1 MKKLSLKPLG
11 GICMKTLCK
20 SLLFIGLLT
29 TFGLSA
35 CSDDDDDAVTPIFPE
50 KQNLICN
57 AGDTREFTFTANTN
71 WSLASSAIW
80 CKFKTD
86 DMEEFI
92 MSGTAGTQ
100 TVTLLITDD
109 NQKVGNTSVAK
120 LELTMGGQTIVIG
133 EITRSLVDY
142 ELTIYDKDGNEIS
155 DGEALNVG
163 YREFAQFSV
172 KANFRFAAT
181 NLPGWVDLEGGAM
194 VGAVNQQVKG
204 GLKIIENES
213 REKYP
218 VGADEGNVITF
229 SDDEGRAFRSV
240 KLSYEGMAP
249 GAMELTRPSTN
260 QYDWVV
266 SLDGKTFTH
275 GGSSTAGTG
284 SSNTTFRN
292 RLPFTVKTLKDDYEV
307 VFVEKGWDGNLWVID
322 QSNPYELWMSYE
334 DKNAEGKKDGH
345 IKLTVN
351 EYVPEYGA
359 SKERTGY
366 VLVFSRAEYESIKDD
381 LQETII
387 NGEEIVYKYSEAN
400 LVLQFTQKEIKEE
413 NNDQGF
419 VVLFKGTDDTPCTK
433 VTDTEVLAF
442 LQSNYSVGD
451 VYSISANAKETY
463 VINPLIS
470 GWEANND
477 YIIIDA
483 KGQDVKGLGLEGYM
497 VGEDMALSATLP
509 DSFNEDIFIIFQNAS
524 GVNVK
529 ALMIISNVGGGE
541 QQQKFVVTNGTAP
554 EIYNE
559 SNAQSLI
566 EKHGLTSI
574 YKTTASGS
582 VDIEMAPSE
591 IESFKVFDLEG
602 GDGGTDITSSSSND
616 CGWGVDDFG
625 NTKKGKINIWFGQD
639 SSLENKTVLI
649 VVTCQNDEI
658 YGIVVS
664 K

>member
-163 YREFAQFSV
+163 YREFAKFSV

-400 LVLQFTQKEIKEE
+400 LVLQFTQKEIKSGGDAQFFSAQNAIGNMESIE
-413 NNDQGF
+413 CSTYMGEDASYYKSEYGVQGISEIKEPTKNIF
-419 VVLFKGTDDTPCTK
+419 VT
-433 VTDTEVLAF
+433 VTFEI
-442 LQSNYSVGD
+442 Y
-451 VYSISANAKETY
+451 
-463 VINPLIS
+463 
-470 GWEANND
+470 
-477 YIIIDA
+477 DA
-483 KGQDVKGLGLEGYM
+483 KCYYLDNAGDAPNGIISPSGNTMSVSTTVAGGR
-497 VGEDMALSATLP
+497 
-509 DSFNEDIFIIFQNAS
+509 DIFIVVSGETANDKAMLIVRAS
-524 GVNVK
+524 NITEGGGGEAETVFTVMDPTGTSQPVCKPYAGVDYGGASWIIGELGLTDLFEITEPSTSMNIYLATSKVSSYTCHETDNFSTINVGDNIVILDDKDGVNVWLGDNSIAK
-529 ALMIISNVGGGE
+529 PILLVITGE
-541 QQQKFVVTNGTAP
+541 DNQ
-554 EIYNE
+554 
-559 SNAQSLI
+559 
-566 EKHGLTSI
+566 KHGLFISI
-574 YKTTASGS
+574 K
-582 VDIEMAPSE
+582 
-591 IESFKVFDLEG
+591 
-602 GDGGTDITSSSSND
+602 
-616 CGWGVDDFG
+616 
-625 NTKKGKINIWFGQD
+625 
-639 SSLENKTVLI
+639 
-649 VVTCQNDEI
+649 
-658 YGIVVS
+658 
-664 K
+664 

>member
-35 CSDDDDDAVTPIFPE
+35 CSDDDDDTVTPIFPE

-249 GAMELTRPSTN
+249 GVMELTRPSTN

-292 RLPFTVKTLKDDYEV
+292 RLPFTVKTLEDDYEV

-345 IKLTVN
+345 IKLTIN

-387 NGEEIVYKYSEAN
+387 DGEEIVYKYSEAN
-400 LVLQFTQKEIKEE
+400 LVLQFTQKEIKSGGDTQFFSAQNAIGNMESIE
-413 NNDQGF
+413 CSTYMGEDASYYKSEYGVQGISEIKEPTKNIF
-419 VVLFKGTDDTPCTK
+419 VT
-433 VTDTEVLAF
+433 VTFEIYDAKCYYLD
-442 LQSNYSVGD
+442 NVGD
-451 VYSISANAKETY
+451 APNGIIS
-463 VINPLIS
+463 LS
-470 GWEANND
+470 GNTMSVSTTVA
-477 YIIIDA
+477 
-483 KGQDVKGLGLEGYM
+483 GGR
-497 VGEDMALSATLP
+497 
-509 DSFNEDIFIIFQNAS
+509 DIFIVVSGETANDKAMLIVRAS
-524 GVNVK
+524 NITEGGGGEAETVFTVMDPTGTSQPVCKPYAGVDYGGASWIIGELGLTDLFEITEPSTSMNIYLATSKVSSYTCHETDNFSTINVGDNIVILDDKDGVNVWLGDNSIAK
-529 ALMIISNVGGGE
+529 PILLVITGE
-541 QQQKFVVTNGTAP
+541 DNQ
-554 EIYNE
+554 
-559 SNAQSLI
+559 
-566 EKHGLTSI
+566 KHGLFISI
-574 YKTTASGS
+574 K
-582 VDIEMAPSE
+582 
-591 IESFKVFDLEG
+591 
-602 GDGGTDITSSSSND
+602 
-616 CGWGVDDFG
+616 
-625 NTKKGKINIWFGQD
+625 
-639 SSLENKTVLI
+639 
-649 VVTCQNDEI
+649 
-658 YGIVVS
+658 
-664 K
+664 

>member
-35 CSDDDDDAVTPIFPE
+35 CSDDDDDTVTPIFPE

-240 KLSYEGMAP
+240 KLSYEGMTP

-307 VFVEKGWDGNLWVID
+307 VFVEKGWNGNLWVID

-381 LQETII
+381 LQKTII
-387 NGEEIVYKYSEAN
+387 DGEEIVYKYSEAN
-400 LVLQFTQKEIKEE
+400 LVLQFTQKETKSGGDTQFFSAQNAIGNMESIECSTYMGEDASYYKSEYGVQGISEIKEPTK
-413 NNDQGF
+413 NIF
-419 VVLFKGTDDTPCTK
+419 VT
-433 VTDTEVLAF
+433 VTFEIYDAKCYYLD
-442 LQSNYSVGD
+442 NVGD
-451 VYSISANAKETY
+451 APNGIIS
-463 VINPLIS
+463 PS
-470 GWEANND
+470 GNTMSVSTTVA
-477 YIIIDA
+477 
-483 KGQDVKGLGLEGYM
+483 GGR
-497 VGEDMALSATLP
+497 
-509 DSFNEDIFIIFQNAS
+509 DIFIVVSGETANDKAMLIVRAS
-524 GVNVK
+524 NITEGGGGEAETVFTVMDPTGTSQPVCKPYAGVDYGGASWIIGELGLTDLFEITEPSTSMNIYLATSKVSSYTCHETDNFSTINVGDNIVILDDKDGVNVWLGDNSIAK
-529 ALMIISNVGGGE
+529 PILLVITGE
-541 QQQKFVVTNGTAP
+541 DNQ
-554 EIYNE
+554 
-559 SNAQSLI
+559 
-566 EKHGLTSI
+566 KHGLFISI
-574 YKTTASGS
+574 K
-582 VDIEMAPSE
+582 
-591 IESFKVFDLEG
+591 
-602 GDGGTDITSSSSND
+602 
-616 CGWGVDDFG
+616 
-625 NTKKGKINIWFGQD
+625 
-639 SSLENKTVLI
+639 
-649 VVTCQNDEI
+649 
-658 YGIVVS
+658 
-664 K
+664 

>member
-35 CSDDDDDAVTPIFPE
+35 CSDDDDDTVTPIFPE

-249 GAMELTRPSTN
+249 GVMELTRPSTN

-292 RLPFTVKTLKDDYEV
+292 RLPFTVKTLEDDYEV

-345 IKLTVN
+345 IKLTIN

-387 NGEEIVYKYSEAN
+387 DGEEIVYKYSEAN
-400 LVLQFTQKEIKEE
+400 LVLQFTQKEIKSGGDTQFFSAQNAIGNMESIE
-413 NNDQGF
+413 CSTYMGEDASYYKSEYGVQGISEIKEPTKNIF
-419 VVLFKGTDDTPCTK
+419 VT
-433 VTDTEVLAF
+433 VTFEIYDAKCYYLD
-442 LQSNYSVGD
+442 NVGD
-451 VYSISANAKETY
+451 APNGIIS
-463 VINPLIS
+463 PS
-470 GWEANND
+470 GNTMNVSTTVA
-477 YIIIDA
+477 
-483 KGQDVKGLGLEGYM
+483 GGR
-497 VGEDMALSATLP
+497 
-509 DSFNEDIFIIFQNAS
+509 DIFIVVSGETANDKAMLIVRAS
-524 GVNVK
+524 NITEG
-529 ALMIISNVGGGE
+529 GGGE
-541 QQQKFVVTNGTAP
+541 AETVFTVMDPTGTSQPVCKPYAGVDYGGASWIIG
-554 EIYNE
+554 E
-559 SNAQSLI
+559 L
-566 EKHGLTSI
+566 GLTDLFEITEPSTSMNI
-574 YKTTASGS
+574 YLATS
-582 VDIEMAPSE
+582 
-591 IESFKVFDLEG
+591 KVSSYTCAMKLTISQLLMLE
-602 GDGGTDITSSSSND
+602 TI
-616 CGWGVDDFG
+616 
-625 NTKKGKINIWFGQD
+625 
-639 SSLENKTVLI
+639 
-649 VVTCQNDEI
+649 
-658 YGIVVS
+658 
-664 K
+664 

>member
-163 YREFAQFSV
+163 YREFAKFSV

-400 LVLQFTQKEIKEE
+400 LVLQFTQKEIKSGGDAQFFSAQNAIGNMESIE
-413 NNDQGF
+413 CSTYMGEDASYYKSEYGVQGISEIKEPTKNIF
-419 VVLFKGTDDTPCTK
+419 VT
-433 VTDTEVLAF
+433 VTFEI
-442 LQSNYSVGD
+442 Y
-451 VYSISANAKETY
+451 
-463 VINPLIS
+463 
-470 GWEANND
+470 
-477 YIIIDA
+477 DA
-483 KGQDVKGLGLEGYM
+483 KCYYLDNAGDAPNGIIS
-497 VGEDMALSATLP
+497 LSGNTMSVSTTVAGGR
-509 DSFNEDIFIIFQNAS
+509 DIFIVVSGETANDKAMLIVRAS
-524 GVNVK
+524 NITEGGGGEAETVFTVMDPTGTSQPVCKPYAGVDYGGASWIIGELGLTDLFEITEPSTSMNIYLATSKVSSYTCHETDNFSTINVGDNIVILDDKDGVNVWLGDNSIAK
-529 ALMIISNVGGGE
+529 PILLVITGE
-541 QQQKFVVTNGTAP
+541 DNQ
-554 EIYNE
+554 
-559 SNAQSLI
+559 
-566 EKHGLTSI
+566 KHGLFISI
-574 YKTTASGS
+574 K
-582 VDIEMAPSE
+582 
-591 IESFKVFDLEG
+591 
-602 GDGGTDITSSSSND
+602 
-616 CGWGVDDFG
+616 
-625 NTKKGKINIWFGQD
+625 
-639 SSLENKTVLI
+639 
-649 VVTCQNDEI
+649 
-658 YGIVVS
+658 
-664 K
+664 

>member
-35 CSDDDDDAVTPIFPE
+35 CSDDDDDTVTPIFPE

-249 GAMELTRPSTN
+249 GVMELTRPSTN

-292 RLPFTVKTLKDDYEV
+292 RLPFTVKTLEDDYEV

-345 IKLTVN
+345 IKLTIN

-387 NGEEIVYKYSEAN
+387 DGEEIVYKYSEAN
-400 LVLQFTQKEIKEE
+400 LVLQFTQKEIKSGGDTQFFSAQNAIGNMESIE
-413 NNDQGF
+413 CSTYMGEDASYYKSEYGVQGISEIKEPTKNIF
-419 VVLFKGTDDTPCTK
+419 VT
-433 VTDTEVLAF
+433 VTFEIYDAKCYYLD
-442 LQSNYSVGD
+442 NVGD
-451 VYSISANAKETY
+451 APNGIISPSANTMSVSTTVA
-463 VINPLIS
+463 
-470 GWEANND
+470 G
-477 YIIIDA
+477 
-483 KGQDVKGLGLEGYM
+483 GR
-497 VGEDMALSATLP
+497 
-509 DSFNEDIFIIFQNAS
+509 DIFIVVSGETANDKAMLIVRAS
-524 GVNVK
+524 NITEGGGGEAETVFTVMDPTGTSQPVCKPYAGVDYGGASWIIGELGLTDLFEITEPSTSMNIYLATSKVSSYTCHETDNFSTINVGDNIVILDDKDGVNVWLGDNSIAK
-529 ALMIISNVGGGE
+529 PILLVITGE
-541 QQQKFVVTNGTAP
+541 DNQ
-554 EIYNE
+554 
-559 SNAQSLI
+559 
-566 EKHGLTSI
+566 KHGLFISI
-574 YKTTASGS
+574 K
-582 VDIEMAPSE
+582 
-591 IESFKVFDLEG
+591 
-602 GDGGTDITSSSSND
+602 
-616 CGWGVDDFG
+616 
-625 NTKKGKINIWFGQD
+625 
-639 SSLENKTVLI
+639 
-649 VVTCQNDEI
+649 
-658 YGIVVS
+658 
-664 K
+664 

>member
-1 MKKLSLKPLG
+1 MDMKKLSLKPLG

-35 CSDDDDDAVTPIFPE
+35 CSDDDDDTVTPIFPE

-249 GAMELTRPSTN
+249 GVMELTRPSTN

-292 RLPFTVKTLKDDYEV
+292 RLPFTVKTLEDDYEV

-345 IKLTVN
+345 IKLTIN

-387 NGEEIVYKYSEAN
+387 DGEEIVYKYSEAN
-400 LVLQFTQKEIKEE
+400 LVLQFTQKEIKSGGDTQFFSAQNAIGNMESIE
-413 NNDQGF
+413 CSTYMGEDASYYKSEYGVQGISEIKEPTKNIF
-419 VVLFKGTDDTPCTK
+419 VT
-433 VTDTEVLAF
+433 VTFEIYDAKCYYLD
-442 LQSNYSVGD
+442 NVGD
-451 VYSISANAKETY
+451 APNGIIS
-463 VINPLIS
+463 PS
-470 GWEANND
+470 GNTMSVSTTVA
-477 YIIIDA
+477 
-483 KGQDVKGLGLEGYM
+483 GGR
-497 VGEDMALSATLP
+497 
-509 DSFNEDIFIIFQNAS
+509 DIFIVVSGETANDKAMLIVRAS
-524 GVNVK
+524 NITEGGGGEAETVFTVMDPTGTSQPVCKPYAGVDYGGASWIIGELGLTDLFEITEPSTSMNIYLATSKVSSYTCHETDNFSTINVGDNIVILDDKDGVNVWLGDNSIAK
-529 ALMIISNVGGGE
+529 PILLVITGE
-541 QQQKFVVTNGTAP
+541 DNQ
-554 EIYNE
+554 
-559 SNAQSLI
+559 
-566 EKHGLTSI
+566 KHGLFISI
-574 YKTTASGS
+574 K
-582 VDIEMAPSE
+582 
-591 IESFKVFDLEG
+591 
-602 GDGGTDITSSSSND
+602 
-616 CGWGVDDFG
+616 
-625 NTKKGKINIWFGQD
+625 
-639 SSLENKTVLI
+639 
-649 VVTCQNDEI
+649 
-658 YGIVVS
+658 
-664 K
+664 

>member
-35 CSDDDDDAVTPIFPE
+35 CSDDDDDTVTPIFLE

-249 GAMELTRPSTN
+249 GVMELTRPSTN

-292 RLPFTVKTLKDDYEV
+292 RLPFTVKTLEDDYEV

-345 IKLTVN
+345 IKLTIN

-387 NGEEIVYKYSEAN
+387 DGEEIVYKYSEAN
-400 LVLQFTQKEIKEE
+400 LVLQFTQKEIKSGGDTQFFSAQNAIGNMESIE
-413 NNDQGF
+413 CSTYMGEDASYYKSEYGVQGISEIKEPTKNIF
-419 VVLFKGTDDTPCTK
+419 VT
-433 VTDTEVLAF
+433 VTFEIYDAKCYYLD
-442 LQSNYSVGD
+442 NVGD
-451 VYSISANAKETY
+451 APNGIIS
-463 VINPLIS
+463 PS
-470 GWEANND
+470 GNTMSVSTTVA
-477 YIIIDA
+477 
-483 KGQDVKGLGLEGYM
+483 GGR
-497 VGEDMALSATLP
+497 
-509 DSFNEDIFIIFQNAS
+509 DIFIVVSGETANDKAMLIVRAS
-524 GVNVK
+524 NITEGGGGEAETVFTVMDPTGTSQPVCKPYAGVDYGGASWIIGELGLTDLFEITEPSTSMNIYLATSKVSSYTCHETDNFSTINVGDNIVILDDKDGVNVWLGDNSIAK
-529 ALMIISNVGGGE
+529 PILLVITGE
-541 QQQKFVVTNGTAP
+541 DNQ
-554 EIYNE
+554 
-559 SNAQSLI
+559 
-566 EKHGLTSI
+566 KHGLFISI
-574 YKTTASGS
+574 K
-582 VDIEMAPSE
+582 
-591 IESFKVFDLEG
+591 
-602 GDGGTDITSSSSND
+602 
-616 CGWGVDDFG
+616 
-625 NTKKGKINIWFGQD
+625 
-639 SSLENKTVLI
+639 
-649 VVTCQNDEI
+649 
-658 YGIVVS
+658 
-664 K
+664 

>member
-35 CSDDDDDAVTPIFPE
+35 CSDDDDDTVTPIFPE

-57 AGDTREFTFTANTN
+57 VGDTREFTFTANTN

-292 RLPFTVKTLKDDYEV
+292 RLPFTVKTLEDDYEV

-400 LVLQFTQKEIKEE
+400 LVLQFTQKEIKSGGDTQFFSAQNAIGNMESIE
-413 NNDQGF
+413 CSTYMGEDASYYKSEYGVQGISEIKEPTKNIF
-419 VVLFKGTDDTPCTK
+419 VT
-433 VTDTEVLAF
+433 VTFEIYDAKCYYLD
-442 LQSNYSVGD
+442 NVGD
-451 VYSISANAKETY
+451 APNGIIS
-463 VINPLIS
+463 PS
-470 GWEANND
+470 GNTMSVSTTVA
-477 YIIIDA
+477 
-483 KGQDVKGLGLEGYM
+483 GGR
-497 VGEDMALSATLP
+497 
-509 DSFNEDIFIIFQNAS
+509 DIFIVVSGETANDKAMLIVRAS
-524 GVNVK
+524 NITEGGGGEAETVFTVMDPTGTSQPVCKPYAGVDYGGASWIIGELGLTDLFEITEPSTSMNIYLATSKVSSYTCHETDNFSTINVGDNIVILDDKDGVNVWLGDNSIAK
-529 ALMIISNVGGGE
+529 PILLVITGE
-541 QQQKFVVTNGTAP
+541 DNQ
-554 EIYNE
+554 
-559 SNAQSLI
+559 
-566 EKHGLTSI
+566 KHGLFISI
-574 YKTTASGS
+574 K
-582 VDIEMAPSE
+582 
-591 IESFKVFDLEG
+591 
-602 GDGGTDITSSSSND
+602 
-616 CGWGVDDFG
+616 
-625 NTKKGKINIWFGQD
+625 
-639 SSLENKTVLI
+639 
-649 VVTCQNDEI
+649 
-658 YGIVVS
+658 
-664 K
+664 

>member
-249 GAMELTRPSTN
+249 EKIDIKLPTSYATN
-260 QYDWVV
+260 WVV
-266 SLDGKTFTH
+266 SMDGKTFVQKSSS
-275 GGSSTAGTG
+275 GSSTGDATIYK
-284 SSNTTFRN
+284 RM
-292 RLPFTVKTLKDDYEV
+292 PFTIKTLNDDY
-307 VFVEKGWDGNLWVID
+307 VFVYMEEWEDWQHNKYISVVEYDLWMHCEGEKGKIN
-322 QSNPYELWMSYE
+322 
-334 DKNAEGKKDGH
+334 
-345 IKLTVN
+345 LTVDA
-351 EYVPEYGA
+351 YTPEIWD
-359 SKERTGY
+359 SESRTGY
-366 VLVFSRAEYESIKDD
+366 VLAFSRAQYESIKDN
-381 LQETII
+381 LEETVVVD
-387 NGEEIVYKYSEAN
+387 GEIAYEYEQRN
-400 LVLQFTQKEIKEE
+400 LLIGFTQKEVKNES
-413 NNDQGF
+413 DKQVF
-419 VVLFKGTDDTPCTK
+419 K
-433 VTDTEVLAF
+433 VTYYDKEIGSMQELTYTKAETD
-442 LQSNYSVGD
+442 YEYGIDD
-451 VYSISANAKETY
+451 VY
-463 VINPLIS
+463 VIKQPDTQGYAITIDPFMDGSFEESWTVDIWS
-470 GWEANND
+470 GDEN
-477 YIIIDA
+477 
-483 KGQDVKGLGLEGYM
+483 
-497 VGEDMALSATLP
+497 
-509 DSFNEDIFIIFQNAS
+509 
-524 GVNVK
+524 
-529 ALMIISNVGGGE
+529 
-541 QQQKFVVTNGTAP
+541 VTNK
-554 EIYNE
+554 Y
-559 SNAQSLI
+559 
-566 EKHGLTSI
+566 
-574 YKTTASGS
+574 
-582 VDIEMAPSE
+582 
-591 IESFKVFDLEG
+591 LEG
-602 GDGGTDITSSSSND
+602 GGKDFTVKND
-616 CGWGVDDFG
+616 EPLTQELHICIKQNYTNV
-625 NTKKGKINIWFGQD
+625 K
-639 SSLENKTVLI
+639 VLI
-649 VVTCQNDEI
+649 ITPNN
-658 YGIVVS
+658 
-664 K
+664 

>member
-35 CSDDDDDAVTPIFPE
+35 CSDDDDDTVTPIFPE

-345 IKLTVN
+345 IKLTIN

-387 NGEEIVYKYSEAN
+387 DGEEIVYKYSEAN
-400 LVLQFTQKEIKEE
+400 LVLQFTQKEIKSGSDTQFFSAQNAIGNMESIE
-413 NNDQGF
+413 CSTYMGEDASYYKSEYGVQGISEIKEPTKNIF
-419 VVLFKGTDDTPCTK
+419 VT
-433 VTDTEVLAF
+433 VTFEIYDAKCYYLD
-442 LQSNYSVGD
+442 NVGD
-451 VYSISANAKETY
+451 APNGIIS
-463 VINPLIS
+463 PS
-470 GWEANND
+470 GNTMSVSTTVA
-477 YIIIDA
+477 
-483 KGQDVKGLGLEGYM
+483 GGR
-497 VGEDMALSATLP
+497 
-509 DSFNEDIFIIFQNAS
+509 DIFIVVSGETANDKAMLIVRAS
-524 GVNVK
+524 NITEGGGGEAETVFTVMDPTGTSQPVCKPYAGVDYGGASWIIGELGLTDLFEITEPSTSMNIYLATSKVSSYTCHETENFSTINVGDNIVILDDKDGVNVWLGDNSIAK
-529 ALMIISNVGGGE
+529 PILLVITGE
-541 QQQKFVVTNGTAP
+541 DNQ
-554 EIYNE
+554 
-559 SNAQSLI
+559 
-566 EKHGLTSI
+566 KHGLFISI
-574 YKTTASGS
+574 K
-582 VDIEMAPSE
+582 
-591 IESFKVFDLEG
+591 
-602 GDGGTDITSSSSND
+602 
-616 CGWGVDDFG
+616 
-625 NTKKGKINIWFGQD
+625 
-639 SSLENKTVLI
+639 
-649 VVTCQNDEI
+649 
-658 YGIVVS
+658 
-664 K
+664 

>member
-35 CSDDDDDAVTPIFPE
+35 CSDDDDDTVTPIFPE

-249 GAMELTRPSTN
+249 GVMELTRPSTN

-292 RLPFTVKTLKDDYEV
+292 RLPFTVKTLEDDYEV

-345 IKLTVN
+345 IKLTIN

-387 NGEEIVYKYSEAN
+387 DGEEIVYKYSEAN
-400 LVLQFTQKEIKEE
+400 LVLQFTQKEIKSGGDTQFFSAQNAIGNMESIE
-413 NNDQGF
+413 CSTYMGEDASYYKSEYGVQGISEIKEPTKNIF
-419 VVLFKGTDDTPCTK
+419 VT
-433 VTDTEVLAF
+433 VTFEIYDAKCYYLD
-442 LQSNYSVGD
+442 NVGD
-451 VYSISANAKETY
+451 APNGIIS
-463 VINPLIS
+463 PS
-470 GWEANND
+470 GNTMSVSTTVA
-477 YIIIDA
+477 
-483 KGQDVKGLGLEGYM
+483 GGR
-497 VGEDMALSATLP
+497 
-509 DSFNEDIFIIFQNAS
+509 DIFIVVSGETANDKAMLIVWAS
-524 GVNVK
+524 NITEGGGGEAETVFTVMDPTGTSQPVCKPYAGVDYGGASWIIGELGLTDLFEITEPSTSMNIYLATSKVSSYTCHETDNFSTINVGDNIVILDDKDGVNVWLGDNSIAK
-529 ALMIISNVGGGE
+529 PILLVITGE
-541 QQQKFVVTNGTAP
+541 DNQ
-554 EIYNE
+554 
-559 SNAQSLI
+559 
-566 EKHGLTSI
+566 KHGLFISI
-574 YKTTASGS
+574 K
-582 VDIEMAPSE
+582 
-591 IESFKVFDLEG
+591 
-602 GDGGTDITSSSSND
+602 
-616 CGWGVDDFG
+616 
-625 NTKKGKINIWFGQD
+625 
-639 SSLENKTVLI
+639 
-649 VVTCQNDEI
+649 
-658 YGIVVS
+658 
-664 K
+664 

>member
-35 CSDDDDDAVTPIFPE
+35 CSDDDDDTVTPIFPE

-249 GAMELTRPSTN
+249 GVMELTRPSTN

-292 RLPFTVKTLKDDYEV
+292 RLPFTVKTLEDDYEV

-345 IKLTVN
+345 IKLTIN

-387 NGEEIVYKYSEAN
+387 DGEEIVYKYSEAN
-400 LVLQFTQKEIKEE
+400 LVLQFTQKEIKSGGDTQFFSAQNAIGNMESIE
-413 NNDQGF
+413 CSTYMGEDASYYKSEYGVQGISEIKEPTKNIF
-419 VVLFKGTDDTPCTK
+419 VT
-433 VTDTEVLAF
+433 VTFEIYDAKCYYLD
-442 LQSNYSVGD
+442 NVGD
-451 VYSISANAKETY
+451 APNGIIS
-463 VINPLIS
+463 PS
-470 GWEANND
+470 GNTMSVSTTVA
-477 YIIIDA
+477 
-483 KGQDVKGLGLEGYM
+483 GGR
-497 VGEDMALSATLP
+497 
-509 DSFNEDIFIIFQNAS
+509 DIFIVVSGETANDKAMLIVRAS
-524 GVNVK
+524 NITEGGGGEAETVFTVMDPTGTSQPVCKPYAGVDYGGASWIIGELGLTDLFEITEPSTSMNIYLATSKVSSYTCHETDNFSTINVGDNIVILDDKDGVNVWLGDNSIAK
-529 ALMIISNVGGGE
+529 PILLVITGE
-541 QQQKFVVTNGTAP
+541 DNQ
-554 EIYNE
+554 
-559 SNAQSLI
+559 
-566 EKHGLTSI
+566 KHGLFISI
-574 YKTTASGS
+574 K
-582 VDIEMAPSE
+582 
-591 IESFKVFDLEG
+591 
-602 GDGGTDITSSSSND
+602 
-616 CGWGVDDFG
+616 
-625 NTKKGKINIWFGQD
+625 
-639 SSLENKTVLI
+639 
-649 VVTCQNDEI
+649 
-658 YGIVVS
+658 
-664 K
+664 

>member
-181 NLPGWVDLEGGAM
+181 NLPGWVELEGGAM

-249 GAMELTRPSTN
+249 GVMELTRPSTN

-292 RLPFTVKTLKDDYEV
+292 RLPFTVKTLEDDYEV

-345 IKLTVN
+345 IKLTIN

-387 NGEEIVYKYSEAN
+387 DGEEIVYKYSEAN
-400 LVLQFTQKEIKEE
+400 LVLQFTQKEIKSGSDTQFFSAQNAIGNMESIE
-413 NNDQGF
+413 CSTYMGEDASYYKSEYGVQGISEI
-419 VVLFKGTDDTPCTK
+419 KEPTNSIY
-433 VTDTEVLAF
+433 VTVTFEI
-442 LQSNYSVGD
+442 Y
-451 VYSISANAKETY
+451 
-463 VINPLIS
+463 
-470 GWEANND
+470 
-477 YIIIDA
+477 DA
-483 KGQDVKGLGLEGYM
+483 KCYYLDNEGDAPNDIISPSGNTM
-497 VGEDMALSATLP
+497 SVSTTVAGGR
-509 DSFNEDIFIIFQNAS
+509 DIFIVVSGETANDKAMLIVRAS
-524 GVNVK
+524 NITEGGGGEAATVFTVMDPTGASQPVCKPYAGVDYGGASWIIGELGLTDLFEITEPSTSMNIYLATSKVSSYTCHETENFSTINVGDNIVILDDKDGVNVWLGDNSIAK
-529 ALMIISNVGGGE
+529 PILLVITGE
-541 QQQKFVVTNGTAP
+541 DNQ
-554 EIYNE
+554 
-559 SNAQSLI
+559 
-566 EKHGLTSI
+566 KHGLFISI
-574 YKTTASGS
+574 K
-582 VDIEMAPSE
+582 
-591 IESFKVFDLEG
+591 
-602 GDGGTDITSSSSND
+602 
-616 CGWGVDDFG
+616 
-625 NTKKGKINIWFGQD
+625 
-639 SSLENKTVLI
+639 
-649 VVTCQNDEI
+649 
-658 YGIVVS
+658 
-664 K
+664 